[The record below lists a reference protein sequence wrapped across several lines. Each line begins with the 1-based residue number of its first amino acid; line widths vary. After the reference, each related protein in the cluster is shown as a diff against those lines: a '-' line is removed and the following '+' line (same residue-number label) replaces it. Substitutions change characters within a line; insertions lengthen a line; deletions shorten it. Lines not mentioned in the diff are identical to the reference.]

1 MIRTQQMANHDYDW
15 FCIIN
20 DMPVC
25 LASNGGFI
33 PHAVNKGNRV
43 VNMQARAYNLPRYT
57 SFHLN
62 TAYITANITNSG
74 FAYVNDVNSPYRE
87 LLRPHDI
94 NFSPGTPLEVQYYS
108 EYFAKMA
115 ERGLYVLDRIGDDL
129 YSLIA
134 WPENSDM
141 ELLHSRLFRDDAVFL
156 EADALDFTQ
165 PETLVE
171 INIIDLFVNI

>member
-1 MIRTQQMANHDYDW
+1 MISTQQMANHDFDW

-20 DMPVC
+20 DKPVC

-33 PHAVNKGNRV
+33 PNAVNKDNRI

-62 TAYITANITNSG
+62 TAYIAANITNSG

-87 LLRPHDI
+87 LFRPHDI
-94 NFSPGTPLEVQYYS
+94 NYPAGTPLEVQYYS

-115 ERGLYVLDRIGDDL
+115 ERGLYVFDRIESDL

-134 WPENSDM
+134 WPENSKM
-141 ELLHSRLFRDDAVFL
+141 ELLHSRLFKDDAVCM
-156 EADALDFTQ
+156 EAGALDFTQ
-165 PETLVE
+165 PETLVS
-171 INIIDLFVNI
+171 IKMLDLFENI

>member
-1 MIRTQQMANHDYDW
+1 MANHDYDW

-20 DMPVC
+20 DKPVC

-33 PHAVNKGNRV
+33 PDAVNKGNRV
-43 VNMQARAYNLPRYT
+43 VNMQARAYNISRHT

-62 TAYITANITNSG
+62 TAYIAANITNSG

-87 LLRPHDI
+87 LLRPLGVHYP
-94 NFSPGTPLEVQYYS
+94 PGTPLEVQYYS

-115 ERGLYVLDRIGDDL
+115 ERGLYVFDRIEGDL

-134 WPENSDM
+134 WPDNTDM
-141 ELLHSRLFRDDAVFL
+141 DLLHSRLFKDDAVYL

-165 PETLVE
+165 PDALVG
-171 INIIDLFVNI
+171 INIIDLFAEI